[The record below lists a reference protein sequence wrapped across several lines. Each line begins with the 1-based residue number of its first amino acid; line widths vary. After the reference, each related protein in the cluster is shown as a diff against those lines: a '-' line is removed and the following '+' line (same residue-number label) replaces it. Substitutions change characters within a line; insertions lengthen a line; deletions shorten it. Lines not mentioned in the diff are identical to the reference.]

1 MENNSN
7 LPRDGKIDIGTLAII
22 SPFVLILLLL
32 VKAYGVARFSL
43 TTATALV
50 TAAPIS
56 VLLGTLALYE
66 YAFMATTAAVALLL
80 SIAWSLDLQPRSDEP
95 RRYHPM
101 RRWVP
106 ATLILMIFSA
116 ALSPPLYLAWA
127 SSVLLVVLAIVF
139 IWNRFEHR
147 MISISKI
154 SIYAAI
160 AALAIFF
167 IATLDRVWLPAEV
180 ITLNKP
186 ISIDMQHASLISRH
200 PVAFVISDE
209 NGWATILISQ
219 DHYLAWVRDSDVE
232 SRTIC
237 HLEDQLVSGRTLY
250 QIILGQ
256 KYKSPNIGCVR
267 WNNYLTQKDRST
279 ARTTKFPLRPRA
291 VEINQSA

>member
-1 MENNSN
+1 MEENSN
-7 LPRDGKIDIGTLAII
+7 RLRGGQIDLGALATIT
-22 SPFVLILLLL
+22 PFVLILLLL

-66 YAFMATTAAVALLL
+66 YAFMAITASAALLL
-80 SIAWSLDLQPRSDEP
+80 SIAWGLDLRPRSGEP
-95 RRYHPM
+95 RQHHPM

-127 SSVLLVVLAIVF
+127 GSVLLVTLAMAF
-139 IWNRFEHR
+139 TWSRLKR
-147 MISISKI
+147 KMISISKI
-154 SIYAAI
+154 SIYAAV

-167 IATLDRVWLPAEV
+167 VATLDRVWLPAEV
-180 ITLNKP
+180 ITLTKP
-186 ISIDMQHASLISRH
+186 ISTDMQHASLTSRY
-200 PVAFVISDE
+200 PVAFMISDQD
-209 NGWATILISQ
+209 GWATILISP
-219 DHYLAWVRDSDVE
+219 DHYLAWVKDSDIE

-237 HLEDQLVSGRTLY
+237 HLEDQLGNGRTLY

-256 KYKSPNIGCVR
+256 KYKSPNIGCAL
-267 WNNYLTQKDRST
+267 WSNYLTQKDRPT
-279 ARTTKFPLRPRA
+279 HR
-291 VEINQSA
+291 